1 MVSAETL
8 VERRIA
14 ELGVWLAEQGVS
26 ACEERAHLDR
36 GSRERLYWNYGYFVG
51 LQDALKVL
59 TARGATL
66 H

>member
-1 MVSAETL
+1 MVSAQSL

-14 ELGVWLAEQGVS
+14 ELGRWLAEQSVDVR
-26 ACEERAHLDR
+26 EERSHLDQ
-36 GSRERLYWNYGYFVG
+36 GSRDRLYWHYGYFIG
-51 LQDALKVL
+51 LQEALKVL

>member
-1 MVSAETL
+1 MVTAETL

-14 ELGVWLAEQGVS
+14 ELERWLAEQGVDVR
-26 ACEERAHLDR
+26 EERAHLDR
-36 GSRERLYWNYGYFVG
+36 GSRDRLYWQYGYFVG

>member
-1 MVSAETL
+1 MVSAENL

-14 ELGVWLAEQGVS
+14 ELGRWLAEQGVDV
-26 ACEERAHLDR
+26 RNPGAHAGQ
-36 GSRERLYWNYGYFVG
+36 GSRERLYWHYGYFVG
-51 LQDALKVL
+51 LQEALKVL

>member
-1 MVSAETL
+1 MVSAENL

-14 ELGVWLAEQGVS
+14 ELGRWLAEQGVDVRK
-26 ACEERAHLDR
+26 AGAHSDQ
-36 GSRERLYWNYGYFVG
+36 GSRERLSWHYGYFVG
-51 LQDALKVL
+51 LQEALKVL